1 MSPSPVLHDQLM
13 RMEATIAEIRKQ
25 ELDVDTRLGEIR
37 REKDELA
44 AARGA
49 LEEAA
54 NVLRSRLARSAPPT
68 VIQFPTSPGQHT
80 GPLSVPPNRS
90 RRKGARPESGI
101 GRSFAVVKNLMTPQG
116 GSARRSQIVE
126 KLREAKLVGD
136 GLNAAERASTILSKL
151 KHHGYVTTDN
161 NGTWSL
167 TGVEP

>member
-1 MSPSPVLHDQLM
+1 
-13 RMEATIAEIRKQ
+13 MEATIAEIRKQ

-54 NVLRSRLARSAPPT
+54 NVLRRRLARSAPPT
-68 VIQFPTSPGQHT
+68 VIQFPTSPGHA

-90 RRKGARPESGI
+90 RRNGARPESGI

-116 GSARRSQIVE
+116 GSARRSQIIE
-126 KLREAKLVGD
+126 KLREAKLLGD

-161 NGTWSL
+161 HGMWSL
-167 TGVEP
+167 TGIEP